1 MNCLGNDVDELKGKY
16 PVVISQDL
24 IWADMDAFQ
33 HINNAVYFRY
43 FEDARMAYLEK
54 AKLIEYMDRT
64 QIGPILASTR
74 CDFRAP
80 LTFPDTIQVATY
92 VEKIELKRFTM
103 KYIVY
108 SERLR
113 KVAAEGEGLIVYYDY
128 RNETSCE
135 IPEAILSSIEAM
147 QLDYA

>member
-1 MNCLGNDVDELKGKY
+1 MDKLKEKY
-16 PVVISQDL
+16 PLVLSQDL
-24 IWADMDAFQ
+24 IWRDMDSFQ

-43 FEDARMAYLEK
+43 FEDIRIAYFEK
-54 AKLIEYMDRT
+54 INVIGHMNET

-80 LTFPDTIQVATY
+80 LTYPDTIQIAT
-92 VEKIELKRFTM
+92 VVKDISRKHFKM

-108 SERLR
+108 SERLD

-128 RNETSCE
+128 QRETSCE
-135 IPEAILSSIEAM
+135 IPEVILSSINKLQAGFI
-147 QLDYA
+147 